1 MHIPK
6 VKSLKDLLLWL
17 PRFVYNLGFKAH
29 AFLVTALAV
38 LPIVLT
44 TVEKVHTP
52 EGEVVKLVESG
63 YLTTGN
69 FEGNEDSLR
78 IAKNTEVRLLARQ
91 EGAFWA
97 ETMDGSHRGFLKA
110 KSIGVQAD
118 SLNLPRRE

>member
-63 YLTTGN
+63 KCGN
-69 FEGNEDSLR
+69 NLSC
-78 IAKNTEVRLLARQ
+78 LLC
-91 EGAFWA
+91 FFKV
-97 ETMDGSHRGFLKA
+97 T
-110 KSIGVQAD
+110 
-118 SLNLPRRE
+118 